1 MEKDI
6 KARVDYYL
14 KLPYTMTVQY
24 QDEQGGYY
32 IAGFL
37 ELPDLTMTGSTRE
50 EAIQEL
56 LLEAPEW
63 FELNIKSGYK
73 IPLPSQPS
81 TYSGRINFRMPKHL
95 HRTVAVIAEREG
107 VSINQFLLSAVA
119 QAAGAEE
126 KQDSD
131 ISPRAKIEQKRKSLA
146 TNVREATAQYQKGK
160 VKRGSVDDLRK
171 DLS

>member
-6 KARVDYYL
+6 KAQVEYYL

-24 QDEQGGYY
+24 QAEQGGYY

-50 EAIQEL
+50 EAIREL

-63 FELNIKSGYK
+63 FELCIKSGYK

-95 HRTVAVIAEREG
+95 HRAVAVIAAREG
-107 VSINQFLLSAVA
+107 VSINQYLLSAVA

-126 KQDSD
+126 KQDGDTS
-131 ISPRAKIEQKRKSLA
+131 RRGKIEQKRKSLA
-146 TNVREATAQYQKGK
+146 THVREARAEYPKGRTK
-160 VKRGSVDDLRK
+160 KGSVNDLRK